1 MADQN
6 MVRDPESGLMLDAL
20 AQRNLANNGS
30 FEEQVKIQ
38 GIAPLPG
45 PTDEFMGPVTMPESN
60 VAKKDLDNFLKLR
73 KTNPVS
79 TLTKPQKDTA
89 SQILR
94 DYTTASLQLNAAPGE
109 TLPDNFE
116 LPPYSENFAPLFDQ
130 NFPVIKSTDDLLANG
145 LIDDN
150 GATTKGLLVLDLK
163 KIGALNDDYTLNLT
177 GKALLSNPQEA
188 TKPENLA
195 IFMERKRLELD
206 EPEDRSWSDSWK
218 DFKKVLGSAADTLE
232 SLIPS
237 GAMPMPSGTS
247 MPMGAYIPPNAEVG
261 YTAEKK
267 AILEGAAS
275 GIVQQESSLALG
287 AKKLG
292 QDILTKI
299 LMEGDEQEIA
309 LAALDQKYQRDK
321 QQISA
326 FRSSEALHEIT
337 GLTNWVDQM
346 EQVKTELGDEKFK
359 AAQKTGL
366 EGGPMLYSALNPLS
380 AENMAFRVAMSATM
394 APVKM
399 VSGQMLRARQTA
411 EAFAEQTQS
420 LNAANAAIAKAQAT
434 IRFGEKIPELEK
446 AQQAFQV
453 AGDLASAKSIG
464 RNIEKVRSA
473 SQKAVF
479 EMEQWGSAASK
490 ITQNL
495 ERLSAN
501 AASANRIV
509 KVADT
514 FAQWPKVITT
524 PVGFTLQKVGQGMT
538 FIDSNLA
545 AASDKLG
552 AGKFYRG
559 MTKLSSLAGVGT
571 IGQVAGLPGE
581 LAWFPAVFKAAW
593 STAPA
598 IEATG
603 DFIRLVGREAS
614 AARGAIPMWRK
625 IYRAQNAGTTQ
636 KLIAGLMDTA
646 TLGGLPVV
654 QNAVKGTI
662 RGTAAGI
669 PLDMAYNYVSSG
681 GDMPPGSL
689 KDSIISNAF
698 FAGGGAA
705 IGAVRVGSRESLKQ
719 FQMGDVLNF
728 RRSITDADQRMAFD
742 ALPRGVRDSIGSY
755 SGANPNLG
763 IRFVKE
769 GGGNFNSATNTV
781 YINPNAK
788 NPLKPLLAHE
798 LLESMV
804 SRTSMS
810 TSIATILVGDG
821 VQTGGLLRDR
831 NGNLD
836 PDFVE
841 FRDRYNQLRQ
851 AEVNRMNQVVE
862 PDKRESFT
870 PLTDREMAK
879 EYFIEMNADDMA
891 AMAESGKLGQLAAR
905 TIAARKL
912 VDLGNTILNKAS
924 IIKNLHFNMGGMM
937 DSSGRMVTGNGLLA
951 DGIKQLP
958 EAKALFQ
965 KMVNETA
972 GRPGAVKKMAEKAQ
986 GTVIPTSGMDDPIWS
1001 EMTSY
1006 WKTDK
1011 AGNPIKDSSGNWV
1024 PLERYVEQARE
1035 QAGLLIQADQKQ
1047 RIANGEVIPKHE
1059 IQYSPE
1065 SGWRGK
1071 YFSESQINII
1081 KDSGYFNDSQ
1091 IRLFDHVNNAAK
1103 RGQGERFLMIYNPAT
1118 SSRLRSRGRKSYET
1132 LGPTMKEGGIL
1143 GFSMGQKG
1151 QILIDII
1158 DTQQLHQNVM
1168 EQAGKKFGQLLY
1180 KGDIDKI
1187 MTDINAVMDLHSQG
1201 LPADSHF
1208 VQNYGDKWKDYK
1220 NFINSTFGDISGG
1233 AKARPADYL
1242 MINPVLV
1249 TDRPSRAVFKTY
1261 RLDRL
1266 NKATRMEGT
1275 TGIPMDYNMV
1285 KANYMP
1291 EGTPLFT
1298 EDGDPV
1304 DMRYTPVEDSS
1315 GNLRAEPSKNYGK
1328 SNESQLDE
1336 QGTPVAMDQLP
1347 EQARQMPE
1355 SLDADYMKAVESGD
1369 VEAQQRMVDAA
1380 AKAAGFNV
1388 GPLYHGSENFK
1399 GTKLENPNKQFTA
1412 NHSFW
1417 FTDDIE
1423 LAEYYAG
1430 YPDEPR
1436 TLLSEDQDGPAILQ
1450 FYIKDPDLELDRRN
1464 YEGEEFKE
1472 KSPVMDANL
1481 QLSLGRNQVV
1491 KITNIDDKIDSEVVG
1506 DSTVYGVRD
1515 ADLARSADPI
1525 LRDSSGNVIPLS
1537 QRFNEKSS
1545 DIRYMPEPV
1554 SSPAKK
1560 KKEIVEQEDKGI
1572 QAPTGSLG
1580 ELRSNV
1586 EIKKS
1591 NLPADALSVPKF
1603 VARENKDS
1611 DWKVMEGPLRIAR
1624 GNYFTPLPNIKIK
1637 KTNEFSVQNQNLV
1650 QNAFLAKAKTPTDP
1664 KALREQQNAIRNTNA
1679 SLDKIGLAVRDIEA
1693 DPQKFVDPKGY
1704 AEVMKKA
1711 GVTGDVLIPPSS
1723 LKMMLEDPDAFTAL
1737 LSGGYHADKTVAG
1750 IRESAMS
1757 GLDSVVEMRELI
1769 GGRPPDLVTAIHHLW
1784 GTLSKQLPPLQQE
1797 ALWMRMITN
1806 KEVMQQIGESI
1817 NGTFSQSPSQW
1828 KDTVK
1833 KARINTV
1840 GNYGKLGNNA
1850 TSNANSFYLMLYR
1863 HNGKWGEV
1871 SDVYKNNDAVQ
1882 MRYDFNTLGHGA
1894 TGIKNKVQSF
1904 IGLTFGIK
1912 GNVLDRWRFVDMYLA
1927 DAMKITGAKTP
1938 RDYFKYE
1945 GKGKNVPVDKIGIY
1959 KNYGTIENKS
1969 PLFSLAMYSGMDR
1982 VSQAAI
1988 DASPSLKT
1996 LLGNH
2001 ADPGGLHWLSW
2012 NAIKNEAVGHSS
2024 LDITKNFIKAYNQ
2037 DGKFDKLTV
2046 DNFLKFVNSTEA
2058 FVEGTSGGGEE
2069 ITRLTL
2075 KNGVFNYTKK

>member
-1 MADQN
+1 

-380 AENMAFRVAMSATM
+380 AESMAFRVAMSATM